1 VDAARCFEEGV
12 VTTPAEADVG
22 SILGIGFPAWT
33 GGALSYID
41 TIGVANFVAGCNE
54 LARRH
59 GKRFRPGR
67 DLKARAAA
75 SRPFHP
81 SPRDGQ
87 AA

>member
-1 VDAARCFEEGV
+1 MLSR
-12 VTTPAEADVG
+12 
-22 SILGIGFPAWT
+22 
-33 GGALSYID
+33 ALSFID
-41 TIGVANFVAGCNE
+41 SAGVANFVAGCNE

-75 SRPFHP
+75 NRPFHP